1 MTLDEQISAAIEVLK
16 QGGII
21 LYPTDTVWGIGC
33 DATNKEAVQK
43 IYDLKQSNS
52 KTSMLILVENEDR
65 LMMQFHKVPE
75 VAWELIEVTD
85 KPLTL
90 ILETGCGVAEN
101 LLPEGGT
108 LGVRIP
114 DHEFCR
120 KLLRK
125 FRRPLVS
132 TSANISGRP
141 TPTSAKEIANKIT
154 DGVDLIVSPAFE
166 GRPTRKASSII
177 KLGLDSTI
185 SIIRE

>member
-1 MTLDEQISAAIEVLK
+1 MSLDEQIFAAIEVLK

-33 DATNKEAVQK
+33 DATNKDAVQK
-43 IYDLKQSNS
+43 IYDLKQSES

-65 LMMQFHKVPE
+65 LMMQFKKVPD
-75 VAWELIEVTD
+75 VAWELIEVSD

-90 ILETGCGVAEN
+90 ILDGGCGVADN
-101 LLPEGGT
+101 LIPDEGT

-114 DHEFCR
+114 KHEFCN

-125 FRRPLVS
+125 FRKPIVS
-132 TSANISGRP
+132 TSANISGKAAHLN
-141 TPTSAKEIANKIT
+141 AKEISKEIT
-154 DGVDLIVSPAFE
+154 DGVDLIISPEFE